1 MNKQD
6 REDMQ
11 SNILKNLNF
20 IIRVKVA
27 IDSETNKRY
36 AIKIMRGQNYNQHQ
50 IQNFI
55 NECQLLSSCD
65 SENIISLIDV
75 QLDGIY

>member
-1 MNKQD
+1 
-6 REDMQ
+6 MQ

-36 AIKIMRGQNYNQHQ
+36 AIKIMRG
-50 IQNFI
+50 
-55 NECQLLSSCD
+55 
-65 SENIISLIDV
+65 
-75 QLDGIY
+75 